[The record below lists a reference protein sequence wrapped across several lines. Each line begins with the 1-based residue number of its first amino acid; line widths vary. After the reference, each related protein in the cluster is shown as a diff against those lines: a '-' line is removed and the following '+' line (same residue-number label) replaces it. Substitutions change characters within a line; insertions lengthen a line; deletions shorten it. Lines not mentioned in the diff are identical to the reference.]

1 MKVPD
6 MTDPILTE
14 WDELVL
20 PFHLPVSNI
29 RGRFAR
35 LDASLAEMLAQH
47 DYTAEVKGLLAE
59 AAIITAL
66 IGQTIGLRWKLSL
79 QIRGDGP
86 IRIIA
91 TDYFAPTEEGAP
103 ARMRAYASV
112 DYERLDKTKGTAF
125 EKIGS
130 GMFAVL
136 IDQGNKTE
144 PYQGITP
151 LSAGSLAKCAEAYFQ
166 HSEQLPTR
174 FEIITGQSQT
184 QESQGW
190 RAGGIMIQHM
200 PDASPLR
207 SDATEEDQKPK
218 FDQSDEDWTRV
229 NILLDTVEE
238 TELIGPHLPM
248 PNLLHRLFH
257 QEEPKITDAQSVG
270 FGCTCSEDKVRQTMS
285 IYSQKDIA
293 KMTAENGMVTADC
306 QFCGAHCELEPKT
319 LGFERTEQ
327 N

>member
-1 MKVPD
+1 
-6 MTDPILTE
+6 MTNTVLTE

-20 PFHLPVSNI
+20 PFQLPVSNI

-47 DYTAEVKGLLAE
+47 DYPAEVKGLLAE
-59 AAIITAL
+59 AAMITAL

-91 TDYFAPTEEGAP
+91 TDYFAPHEDGAP
-103 ARMRAYASV
+103 ARMRAFASV
-112 DYERLDKTKGTAF
+112 DYDRLDSAQGTAF
-125 EKIGS
+125 EKIGK

-151 LSAGSLAKCAEAYFQ
+151 LTGGSLARCAETYFAQ
-166 HSEQLPTR
+166 SEQLPTR
-174 FEIITGQSQT
+174 FEIVTGQSQT
-184 QESQGW
+184 QDTQGW

-207 SDATEEDQKPK
+207 ADATEEDQKPK
-218 FDQSDEDWTRV
+218 FDQNDEDWQRV

-248 PNLLHRLFH
+248 PNLLYRLFH
-257 QEEPKITDAQSVG
+257 EEEPQITDAQAVQ

-285 IYSQKDIA
+285 IYSQKDIS
-293 KMTAENGMVTADC
+293 KMIAANGMVTADC
-306 QFCGAHCELEPKT
+306 QFCGMHYELDPKT
-319 LGFERTEQ
+319 LGFEGIAS
-327 N
+327 